1 VIGEFMAKWIQSYRD
16 LPLLLNQWSNV
27 VRWELRPRLFL
38 RSSEFL
44 WQEGHTAHATYAD
57 ANAFA
62 TKIHLE
68 VYNDFLENV
77 LAAPTYLGIKPA
89 SERFA
94 GAINSMTAE
103 GMMRDGKA
111 LQMAT
116 SHELGQNFA
125 RAFDIYFQSE
135 EGQAELC
142 FTSSWGAST
151 RMVGGLIML
160 HGDDDG
166 LVVPPRL
173 APIQV
178 VVIAVRDEPDV
189 NDACQRVAASLKSA
203 GVRVQIDRGRGSF
216 GRRVTDWEIKGVPLR
231 VEVGPRDL
239 KDGVVTLVR
248 RDNGAKTPV
257 SFDAVAAMA
266 PTLLEEIQRDMFD
279 GATVRLADATHD
291 VTTIAEAIEAAETGF
306 ARLDW
311 SKVGDSGEAA
321 LKVEAITV
329 RCLQRRDGSMPLN
342 DTEDDLV
349 CIVAKSY

>member
-1 VIGEFMAKWIQSYRD
+1 
-16 LPLLLNQWSNV
+16 LNQWSNV

-44 WQEGHTAHATYAD
+44 WQEGHTAHASYDD

-77 LAAPTYLGIKPA
+77 LAAPSHLGIKPA
-89 SERFA
+89 SERFP

-103 GMMRDGKA
+103 TMMRDGKA

-116 SHELGQNFA
+116 THELGQNFA

-135 EGQAELC
+135 AGQAELC
-142 FTSSWGAST
+142 FTTSWGAST
-151 RMVGGLIML
+151 RMVGGLVML

-173 APIQV
+173 APIQA
-178 VVIAVRDEPDV
+178 VVIAVRDEPDIY
-189 NDACQRVAASLKSA
+189 DACERAADSLKTA

-239 KDGVVTLVR
+239 KEGLVTLVR
-248 RDNGAKTPV
+248 RDNGAKVPL
-257 SFDAVAAMA
+257 SLDALASNAV
-266 PTLLEEIQRDMFD
+266 TLLDEIQRDIFQ
-279 GATVRLADATHD
+279 GAKVRLADSTVD
-291 VTTIAEAIEAAETGF
+291 VANVTEAIEAAETGF

-311 SKVGDSGEAA
+311 AKVGEAGEAQ
-321 LKVEAITV
+321 LKVQAITV